1 MTFPRNAKVLITGA
15 GGQVGQELQAT
26 APPRWKVVACGAEE
40 LDVTQ
45 ADAVREL
52 LERERPAAIIQA
64 AAYTDVDTAER
75 EVERAEAVNTSGASH
90 VAAEA
95 ARIGARMIYLSTDFI
110 FDGKQGHPY
119 APDDPATPLG
129 VYGRTKLAG
138 EREVTRLTRGTG
150 LIVRTAWVY
159 SVHGRNFVRTM
170 LRLMGEQDSVNVV
183 CDQVGTPTWGR
194 TLAEALWTAAEQPD
208 LHGVVHWTDAGVSSW
223 YDFAV
228 AIQEEALALNL
239 LRKAVPVRPIRTE
252 EFPAAARRPSYS
264 VLDKASGWAA
274 LGGPA
279 RHWRANLRMMLQG
292 LSGG

>member
-1 MTFPRNAKVLITGA
+1 MTRAKALITGA
-15 GGQVGQELQAT
+15 QGQVGLELQAT
-26 APPRWKVVACGAEE
+26 APPDWQILACGSQD

-45 ADAVREL
+45 AEAVREL
-52 LERERPAAIIQA
+52 LERERPAVIIQA

-90 VAAEA
+90 VAAGA
-95 ARIGARMIYLSTDFI
+95 AAIGARMIYISTDFV

-119 APDDPATPLG
+119 APDDPANPIG

-138 EREVTRLTRGTG
+138 EREVTRLIHSAA

-159 SVHGRNFVRTM
+159 SIHGPNFVRTM
-170 LRLMGEQDSVNVV
+170 LRLMSEQDSVKVV

-194 TLAEALWTAAEQPD
+194 TLAQALWRAADRPE
-208 LHGVVHWTDAGVSSW
+208 LRGTVHWTDAGVSSW

-228 AIQEEALALNL
+228 AIQEEALALGL
-239 LRKAVPVRPIRTE
+239 LKSAVPVRPIQTE
-252 EFPAAARRPSYS
+252 EFPTAARRPSYS
-264 VLDKASGWAA
+264 VLDKTSGWSA

-279 RHWRANLRMMLQG
+279 PHWRANLRTMMQG
-292 LSGG
+292 LSRA